1 MSSKTERKDILDFKS
16 LFDVK
21 KLQEVSNLETF
32 SSEYPDY
39 TSFLLE
45 NARLMDDALITQT
58 YLVIENSSKKIVAYF
73 SILPGTVS
81 IDKALKEQFPEVT
94 FPAYADKLGTLHIH
108 HLAGDAD
115 FCDEY
120 RHIIRF
126 IIDYLRT
133 LIVFKLNEHL
143 QIGFISLD
151 ADINTD
157 ERIDKKYEKAGFK
170 QVGMSMELPLMLLP
184 VYDTE

>member
-1 MSSKTERKDILDFKS
+1 MSIRVERKDILDFRS
-16 LFDVK
+16 LFCVK
-21 KLQEVSNLETF
+21 KIQEVSDLETF

-58 YLVIENSSKKIVAYF
+58 YLVIEESSKKVVAYF

-81 IDKALKEQFPEVT
+81 IDKSLKEHFPKVS

-115 FCDEY
+115 FCYEY
-120 RHIIRF
+120 KHIIRF
-126 IIDYLRT
+126 IVDYLRAMV
-133 LIVFKLNEHL
+133 VFKLNEYL

-157 ERIDKKYEKAGFK
+157 ENIDKKYEKAGFK